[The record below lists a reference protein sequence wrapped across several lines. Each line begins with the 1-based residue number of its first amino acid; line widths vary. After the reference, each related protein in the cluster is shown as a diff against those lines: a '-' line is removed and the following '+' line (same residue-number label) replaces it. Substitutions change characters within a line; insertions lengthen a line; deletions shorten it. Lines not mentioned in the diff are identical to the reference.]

1 MQATNK
7 QQHATN
13 NSHILRCCV
22 PPQNGAVVASS
33 SLWQITEAVP
43 LLSAEP
49 SLAEALLDEGQG
61 LVELVASA
69 DIAVNAL
76 LNGQQV
82 G

>member
-1 MQATNK
+1 MA
-7 QQHATN
+7 A
-13 NSHILRCCV
+13 
-22 PPQNGAVVASS
+22 GS

-43 LLSAEP
+43 VLSAEP

-82 G
+82 RRI